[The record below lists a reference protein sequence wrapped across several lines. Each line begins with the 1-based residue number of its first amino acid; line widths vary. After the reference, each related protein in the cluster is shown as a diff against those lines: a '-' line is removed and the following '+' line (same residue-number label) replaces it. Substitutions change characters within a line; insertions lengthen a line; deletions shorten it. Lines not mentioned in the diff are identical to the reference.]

1 METIWDGVTRP
12 ETLTPEAAAVRQRLA
27 DAAKA
32 YDWPRTLEILEQTRL
47 VNATRPGGHSLYA
60 PLHQAAHGG
69 APVEVIQ
76 RLLALGAWRTLRNAK
91 AERPVDVAR
100 RRGHEHLVRILEP
113 EFKRDVP
120 LGVLLEVQQNFHGV
134 IRGRAARLVEEH
146 ALRLPELEPVL
157 EIEEPRMWFPVPGM
171 YGGFNYRLER
181 AGVEP
186 LLVAKSFCR
195 VVGGS
200 GQRHE
205 ITASGSRLVEEGF
218 V

>member
-1 METIWDGVTRP
+1 MDTVWDGITKP
-12 ETLTPEAAAVRQRLA
+12 ETLPPEATAVRQQLA

-32 YDWPRTLEILEQTRL
+32 YDWTRTLELLEDTRL

-69 APVEVIQ
+69 APVEVVE
-76 RLLALGAWRTLRNAK
+76 RLLALGAWRTLQNANG
-91 AERPVDVAR
+91 ERPVDVAER
-100 RRGHEHLVRILEP
+100 RRHRHLLPILQPQVRRQVPHGILQ
-113 EFKRDVP
+113 K
-120 LGVLLEVQQNFHGV
+120 VQQHFHGV

-146 ALRLPELEPVL
+146 ALRLPELEPLL
-157 EIEEPRMWFPVPGM
+157 ELDEPKTWFAVPGM
-171 YGGFNYRLER
+171 YGGFGYRLER

-186 LLVAKSFCR
+186 LLVAESWCR
-195 VVGGS
+195 VVEGS

-205 ITASGSRLVEEGF
+205 VTSSGSKLVEEGF